1 MMNASDTKAS
11 TMNAARHPLLSLIGY
26 LFLLTSLAIFVG
38 CGGGG
43 DSPTDPNGSNTRDEI
58 EIVKMTPAS
67 QTTGLDN
74 VITVSIEFDRPM
86 AEVFAILWPGGWGLG
101 SDGIDWLERSAD
113 GKTWSRTVSIESDLV
128 YQLIVLGARGD
139 DGMEMGDPEIA
150 SFTAMENFPG
160 GGIRGN
166 IMTAGTVSA
175 RGTILFII
183 DANRNV
189 SSNGLFDDGVLISMG
204 WVTDEDGDYVI
215 PNLKPGLYHI
225 LAMKDGDDDGNVWG
239 TRGVDLIGHYGDQT
253 IFLEFDEVRVIA
265 GQFTDGVDFS
275 MLRNS
280 LIPEPDE

>member
-1 MMNASDTKAS
+1 MNASTTKAS
-11 TMNAARHPLLSLIGY
+11 TMNATRTPLLTLIGY
-26 LFLLTSLAIFVG
+26 LFLLTTLAIFVG

-43 DSPTDPNGSNTRDEI
+43 DSPTDPNGSNPRDELK
-58 EIVKMTPAS
+58 IVSMTPVS

-86 AEVFAILWPGGWGLG
+86 EEVFAILWPGGWGLG
-101 SDGIDWLERSAD
+101 ADGIDWLEKSAD

-128 YQLIVLGARGD
+128 YQLIVLGAIAD
-139 DGMEMGDPEIA
+139 DGTEMGDPEIA

-166 IMTAGTVSA
+166 ITTASTVSA

-204 WVTDEDGDYVI
+204 WVTDEGGDYVI

-253 IFLEFDEVRVIA
+253 IFLEFEEVRVIA
-265 GQFTDGVDFS
+265 GQFTDDIDFS

-280 LIPEPDE
+280 LISEPDE

>member
-1 MMNASDTKAS
+1 MNAATTKAS
-11 TMNAARHPLLSLIGY
+11 SMNVTKAPLLTLIGY
-26 LFLLTSLAIFVG
+26 LFLLTTLAIFVG

-43 DSPTDPNGSNTRDEI
+43 DNPTDPNGSNTRDEI
-58 EIVKMTPAS
+58 KIVSMSPTA
-67 QTTGLDN
+67 QTTGVEN
-74 VITVSIEFDRPM
+74 VVTVSIEFDRPV

-101 SDGIDWLERSAD
+101 SDGIDWLEKSAD
-113 GKTWSRTVSIESDLV
+113 GKTWSRTVSLESDRV
-128 YQLIVLGARGD
+128 YQLIVLGAVGD
-139 DGMEMGDPEIA
+139 DGTAMGDPAIA

-166 IMTAGTVSA
+166 IMTASTVSP

-189 SSNGLFDDGVLISMG
+189 SSNGLFEDGVLISMG

-239 TRGVDLIGHYGDQT
+239 TKGVDLIGHYGDQT
-253 IFLEFDEVRVIA
+253 IFLSFDEVRVIA
-265 GQFTDGVDFS
+265 GQFTDDIDFS

-280 LIPEPDE
+280 LIPASDE